1 MSRGVRV
8 SSCVQE
14 PKKENFKMGRG
25 GEKGFSIN
33 VMECHST
40 VTKAAAIFTSEKEM
54 LMVGTL
60 IKSEGEEPTAVKPVA
75 GT

>member
-1 MSRGVRV
+1 MANYILNKMFSL
-8 SSCVQE
+8 SYE
-14 PKKENFKMGRG
+14 KK
-25 GEKGFSIN
+25 KGLDSLHPLN
-33 VMECHST
+33 T